1 MNINR
6 EKINIMPLL
15 MGPLFDREERPP
27 LVYADTESLILQ
39 FQSEP
44 EAIQSLLPDCFKA
57 TADATVRILILD
69 SQGVS
74 FMAGNGYRL
83 ASVQVAA
90 RFDGEKDHL
99 NGDFVLVMFENETT
113 PIITGRE
120 HLGIPKFYADISGI
134 RTLEDG
140 HLRCEVSLWG
150 HLLFGI
156 ELSPLKSQRVLA
168 RKIASKRS
176 SEWPSFGYK
185 YIASLDGP
193 PDADYPTILW
203 NDVKV
208 EQLWLGK
215 TGNLFFGNPD
225 ESDIGYYKRVVDAL
239 KSLPVHAVT
248 MTSRTRGS
256 SILRYDKCRRIR

>member
-6 EKINIMPLL
+6 DKINIMPLM
-15 MGPLFDREERPP
+15 MGPLFDRETRPP
-27 LVYADTESLILQ
+27 LIYADTESVVIQ
-39 FQSEP
+39 FQSDKD
-44 EAIQSLLPDCFKA
+44 AIQSLLPDCFRA
-57 TADATVRILILD
+57 GSDSSVRVVILD

-90 RFDGEKDHL
+90 RYDGDQDHL
-99 NGDFVLVMFENETT
+99 DGDYVLVMFENETT

-120 HLGIPKFYADISGI
+120 HLGIPKFYADISGV
-134 RTLEDG
+134 RTMENGSLK
-140 HLRCEVSLWG
+140 CELSLWG

-156 ELSPLKSQRVLA
+156 EMAPLKSQNVLA
-168 RKIASKRS
+168 RKIASRKS
-176 SEWPSFGYK
+176 SQWPSFGYK

-193 PDADYPTILW
+193 PDADYPTIMW

-208 EQLWLGK
+208 DQLWLGK
-215 TGNLFFGNPD
+215 KGSIYFGDAD
-225 ESDIGYYKRVVDAL
+225 EGDIGYFKRVIDAL
-239 KSLPVHAVT
+239 KSLPVRKVT
-248 MTSRTRGS
+248 MTSRSRGS